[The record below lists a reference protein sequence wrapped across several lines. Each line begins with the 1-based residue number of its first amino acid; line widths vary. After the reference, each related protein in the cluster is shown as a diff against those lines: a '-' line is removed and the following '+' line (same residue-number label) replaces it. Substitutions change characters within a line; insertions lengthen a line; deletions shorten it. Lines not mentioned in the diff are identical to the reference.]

1 MVATVDRK
9 PTMRTLVSIVMAI
22 SAAYS
27 SFTIADDLSQKKFER
42 QFYEP
47 KILSR
52 FTIDAEDFRAL
63 SAAKQND
70 LLEARAA
77 LIKFFANTRNLSE
90 DPRRFLGEPLS
101 DRFKNRT
108 ELYAAVFWLGTTPYV
123 ISVRDFKLLEQD
135 LLDLSYYVVVMLE
148 GTMVLREDRA
158 RLRRI
163 GTTWK
168 IVRIA
173 GIE

>member
-1 MVATVDRK
+1 
-9 PTMRTLVSIVMAI
+9 
-22 SAAYS
+22 
-27 SFTIADDLSQKKFER
+27 
-42 QFYEP
+42 
-47 KILSR
+47 
-52 FTIDAEDFRAL
+52 
-63 SAAKQND
+63 
-70 LLEARAA
+70 
-77 LIKFFANTRNLSE
+77 
-90 DPRRFLGEPLS
+90 
-101 DRFKNRT
+101 
-108 ELYAAVFWLGTTPYV
+108 
-123 ISVRDFKLLEQD
+123 VRDFKLLEQD